1 MRNLRLAS
9 IYRHIKKDL
18 EVVEDLLI
26 QSMDTNQLEL
36 RESSTHLLRAGGKRM
51 RPVFVLLSGRFGTLS
66 NKQQVID
73 IAVALE
79 LIHMATLV
87 HDDVIDDASLRRGRA
102 TVKARWD
109 NRVAMYTGDYII
121 SRALQI
127 ISGITI
133 PQVHQELSKSIFL
146 MVRGEI
152 DQIQDLYN
160 PDLILKQ
167 YLSRI
172 KRKTALLMSIS
183 CHLGALVSHASPKI
197 VRHLKL
203 YGYYVG
209 MAFQLTDD
217 VLDFTGDEKTLGKPS
232 GSDLKQGNVTL
243 PVIYALKNLPPEER
257 KEIELF
263 LTTKG
268 REQLKPDVLD
278 LVVRTGGNEFT
289 LELSKRYLNKAL
301 QELEKL
307 PSVEEQN
314 LLKMLAEFIVGRNY

>member
-1 MRNLRLAS
+1 
-9 IYRHIKKDL
+9 
-18 EVVEDLLI
+18 
-26 QSMDTNQLEL
+26 MDTNQLEL
-36 RESSTHLLRAGGKRM
+36 SESSTHLLRAGGKRM

-87 HDDVIDDASLRRGRA
+87 HDDVIDNASLRRGHQ

-127 ISGITI
+127 ISDITT
-133 PQVHQELSKSIFL
+133 PQVHQALSKSIYL

-152 DQIQDLYN
+152 DQIKDLYN

-172 KRKTALLMSIS
+172 KRKTALLMSIG
-183 CHLGALVSHASPKI
+183 CHLGALVSGASPKI
-197 VRHLKL
+197 VQHLKL

-217 VLDFTGDEKTLGKPS
+217 VLDFTGDEKTLGKPA
-232 GSDLKQGNVTL
+232 GSDLRQGNVTL
-243 PVIYALKNLPPEER
+243 PVIYALKHLPAAER
-257 KEIELF
+257 KEIEVF
-263 LTTKG
+263 LSSKG
-268 REQLKPDVLD
+268 RAQLKPSILD
-278 LVVRTGGNEFT
+278 IVIQTGGNEFT
-289 LELSKRYLNKAL
+289 LDLSKRYLNKAL

-307 PSVEEQN
+307 PSVQEQS
-314 LLKMLAEFIVGRNY
+314 LLKKLAEFIVSRKY

>member
-1 MRNLRLAS
+1 MRLAS

-18 EVVEDLLI
+18 EVVEDLLT
-26 QSMDTNQLEL
+26 QSMDTNLLEL

-51 RPVFVLLSGRFGTLS
+51 RPVFVLLSGRFGVTS

-73 IAVALE
+73 VAVALE

-87 HDDVIDDASLRRGRA
+87 HDDVIDNASLRRGQE

-121 SRALQI
+121 SRALSI
-127 ISGITI
+127 ISNITI
-133 PQVHQELSKSIFL
+133 PQFHQELSKSISL
-146 MVRGEI
+146 MCRGEI

-160 PDLILKQ
+160 PNLILKQ

-183 CHLGALVSHASPKI
+183 CYLGALVSHATPRI
-197 VRHLKL
+197 ARHLKR

-217 VLDFTGDEKTLGKPS
+217 VLDFTGDEKTLGKPA

-243 PVIYALKNLPPEER
+243 PVIYALKNLPSEER
-257 KEIELF
+257 KVIEDF
-263 LTTKG
+263 LATKG
-268 REQLKPDVLD
+268 REPFNVDVLD
-278 LVVRTGGNEFT
+278 LVIKAGGNEFT
-289 LELSKRYLNKAL
+289 LDLSKQYLNKAL
-301 QELEKL
+301 RELEKL
-307 PSVEEQN
+307 PSVHEQN